1 MFPVY
6 KDSRTIKKMIYQSLK
21 ILREVSKNFEILIV
35 DDGCPEKTGIIA
47 KKIAKNKKNI
57 KIIFHKKNLG
67 YGAAIKTGLKF
78 SKHKWIFQID
88 GDAEYSVF
96 DLKKLITLRNNAD
109 LVITYRKKKNIIH

>member
-1 MFPVY
+1 
-6 KDSRTIKKMIYQSLK
+6 MIYQSLK
-21 ILREVSKNFEILIV
+21 ILKEVSKNFEILII
-35 DDGCPEKTGIIA
+35 DDGCPEKTGVIA
-47 KKIAKNKKNI
+47 QKIAKNKKNI

-78 SKHKWIFQID
+78 SKYKWIFQID